1 MVGNLTKKR
10 VGTAITFDLD
20 KCFSRERYL
29 DYNSWENS
37 DLVQKKYIDSLKEK
51 VMKVCEE
58 HLDNYIAE
66 IKTEAI
72 LKQKGQFD
80 QLIKACGLSLEDLGL
95 ENE

>member
-29 DYNSWENS
+29 DYSRWENS
-37 DLVQKKYIDSLKEK
+37 DQVQKKYIDSLKEK

-58 HLDNYIAE
+58 HLDNYIEE
-66 IKTEAI
+66 IETERI
-72 LKQKGQFD
+72 LEKKRQLD
-80 QLIKACGLSLEDLGL
+80 QLIKSCGLSLEDL
-95 ENE
+95 EDE

>member
-10 VGTAITFDLD
+10 VGKAITFDLD

-29 DYNSWENS
+29 DYNSWE
-37 DLVQKKYIDSLKEK
+37 QKKYIDSLKEK

-58 HLDNYIAE
+58 HLDNYIEE
-66 IKTEAI
+66 IETERI
-72 LKQKGQFD
+72 LKQKWQLD
-80 QLIKACGLSLEDLGL
+80 QLIKASGLSLGL

>member
-10 VGTAITFDLD
+10 EGKAITFDLD

-37 DLVQKKYIDSLKEK
+37 DQVQKKYIDSLKEK

-58 HLDNYIAE
+58 RLDNYIEE
-66 IKTEAI
+66 IETELI
-72 LKQKGQFD
+72 LKQKWQFD
-80 QLIKACGLSLEDLGL
+80 QLIKTCGLSLEDLDL
-95 ENE
+95 EDE